1 MTKLFSLIICLLSI
15 TFVYSCYTRK
25 QKYSS
30 FNILYYKEYPIY
42 NNKGILYEGKNYFLQ
57 LATCYKQ
64 GTLQNLDIYKSEG
77 PISYTKQ
84 DLEKDKLL
92 MEYVGVPLYRKI
104 MINGDSITD
113 NGIVT
118 FYKKK
123 GDSIFVHR
131 ANELTIYVFP

>member
-15 TFVYSCYTRK
+15 TFVYSCCTRK

-30 FNILYYKEYPIY
+30 FKILYYKEYPIY
-42 NNKGILYEGKNYFLQ
+42 NNKGILYEGKNYFPQ
-57 LATCYKQ
+57 LPAYYKQ

-84 DLEKDKLL
+84 DLENDKLL
-92 MEYVGVPLYRKI
+92 MEYVGVPIYRKI
-104 MINGDSITD
+104 MINGDSISD

-123 GDSIFVHR
+123 GDSICVHR
-131 ANELTIYVFP
+131 TNELTIYVFP